1 MYAYTIGTGIGD
13 GVLTE
18 LSTGVGILPTSY
30 GGRYRSRRNLNFCS
44 MLLFRQRWRMSV
56 NRSAEAMTIFVVQA
70 AIFPVIHMGRV
81 WVGYWVFPL
90 PNQFGSLWTNFN
102 SPLLWDVFAISTYF
116 SVSTVFWF
124 MGLIPDF

>member
-1 MYAYTIGTGIGD
+1 MEN
-13 GVLTE
+13 VCK
-18 LSTGVGILPTSY
+18 PFC
-30 GGRYRSRRNLNFCS
+30 RSDDDF
-44 MLLFRQRWRMSV
+44 
-56 NRSAEAMTIFVVQA
+56 AVVQA

-124 MGLIPDF
+124 MGLIPDFAMIRDRAKTPWTKRFIHS